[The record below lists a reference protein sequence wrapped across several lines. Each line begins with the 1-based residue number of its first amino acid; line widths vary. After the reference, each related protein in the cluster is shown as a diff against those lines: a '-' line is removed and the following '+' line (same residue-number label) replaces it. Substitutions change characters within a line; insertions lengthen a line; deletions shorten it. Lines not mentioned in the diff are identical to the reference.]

1 MADEHLVPLQP
12 VDWAATLRGATE
24 IWADVTTTASRRRD
38 DIRRDKRRTVSN
50 FFAFVGKR
58 PGDVTPDDV
67 RAFAER
73 MREQGLAVNSIYT
86 RLSLLSS
93 FYAWAAHHMSEGEVR
108 DNPVRVGRPR
118 RPRAYA
124 SESAKALD
132 DDEVRAPVRVVR
144 ERAGTGDLVGK
155 RDFALLLVY
164 LLTGM
169 RREEVISL
177 RGKDVEIKGDHIV
190 VKGRVKGGAYVGRE
204 VEEPLLREALVD
216 YLRSARRLSVLK
228 TEQPL
233 WTRHDSGGKP
243 GAPLSSYAFVHNLK
257 RYGAAAGLEHVHL
270 HQTRH
275 TFARM
280 VAENTGSLLETQD
293 ALGHQCPSTTR
304 AYVQRIAV
312 KRDKHSRA
320 IAARLRE

>member
-1 MADEHLVPLQP
+1 MADERLVPLQSA
-12 VDWAATLRGATE
+12 DWMVALRSATE
-24 IWADVTTTASRRRD
+24 IWADVTTAASRRRA
-38 DIRRDKRRTVSN
+38 DIQRDKRRTVAS
-50 FFAFVGKR
+50 FFAFVDKR

-67 RAFAER
+67 RAWTER
-73 MREQGLAVNSIYT
+73 MREQRLAVNSIYT
-86 RLSLLSS
+86 RVSLLSS
-93 FYAWAAHHMSEGEVR
+93 FYAWAALHMPNGDVR

-118 RPRAYA
+118 RPHAYG
-124 SESAKALD
+124 SESATALD
-132 DDEVRAPVRVVR
+132 DDEVRALVRVVR

-169 RREEVISL
+169 RREEVIRL
-177 RGKDVEIKGDHIV
+177 RGKDVEIKEDRIV

-204 VEEPLLREALVD
+204 VEEPLLRDALLD
-216 YLRSARRLSVLK
+216 YLRSATRLSILK
-228 TEQPL
+228 TDEPL

-293 ALGHQCPSTTR
+293 ALGHQSLSTTR

-320 IAARLRE
+320 IADRIR